1 MLSLLLSVALV
12 VLGNDGVVRVSDPS
26 GSVASARVH
35 FDLPVG
41 REWKTVARVGAGLS
55 AHSEWAPVGDSVTV
69 PWYALLSDGTRTFGF
84 GVKVQPKAMCCWR
97 VVPGEEHLVEGDFA
111 IILQTGDAVHG
122 ELVTDRHPVLL
133 AAGSDYC
140 VCHNFVN
147 FGVAPAH
154 AGWHII
160 DKPRLLA
167 RKISSKNEKNRKN
180 F

>member
-41 REWKTVARVGAGLS
+41 REWRTVARVGAGLS
-55 AHSEWAPVGDSVTV
+55 AHSEWAPVGDGVTV

-97 VVPGEEHLVEGDFA
+97 VVPGGVDLLLDLRAGGQPLELGSRT
-111 IILQTGDAVHG
+111 IDACTV
-122 ELVTDRHPVLL
+122 V
-133 AAGSDYC
+133 
-140 VCHNFVN
+140 
-147 FGVAPAH
+147 
-154 AGWHII
+154 
-160 DKPRLLA
+160 RLE
-167 RKISSKNEKNRKN
+167 S
-180 F
+180 